1 MIQTLIQN
9 LPGHLWKVKTRRAC
23 HAAILSKASIWPV
36 LRDGIGSEVV
46 PDKSSVLPAGIQ
58 AIYIYIHVRIY
69 TVHIYIYMCVR
80 P

>member
-58 AIYIYIHVRIY
+58 AIYIYTCAHIY
-69 TVHIYIYMCVR
+69 STYIYIYVC
-80 P
+80 